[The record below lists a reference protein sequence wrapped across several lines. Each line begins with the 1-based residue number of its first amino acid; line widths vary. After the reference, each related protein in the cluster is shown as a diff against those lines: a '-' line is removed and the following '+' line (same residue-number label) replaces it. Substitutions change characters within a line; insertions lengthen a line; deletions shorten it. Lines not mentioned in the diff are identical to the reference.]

1 MGKTNKIMS
10 EKLPPPGCMR
20 AQHPKYIILSIQFT
34 DVTNPTIKVEPTKL
48 YFKGV
53 GGTEK
58 KEYEVEMEFFK
69 KINVEKSKQAV
80 KPREVSFILGKEE
93 DDDEDE
99 GQGQDLEEMMRQ
111 MGGVSGGAG

>member
-1 MGKTNKIMS
+1 MW
-10 EKLPPPGCMR
+10 
-20 AQHPKYIILSIQFT
+20 AQHPKHIILSIQLT

-69 KINVEKSKQAV
+69 KINVEVISIQ
-80 KPREVSFILGKEE
+80 FHLCIL
-93 DDDEDE
+93 
-99 GQGQDLEEMMRQ
+99 
-111 MGGVSGGAG
+111 VFFS